1 MDSVDSFL
9 QFITAKTS
17 LPVELPMDY
26 PLDIWKRRQ
35 YEVIRLLN
43 DQVNKLIPSLY
54 QANNIFFF
62 VTNTI
67 TKHASS

>member
-26 PLDIWKRRQ
+26 PLDIWTRRQ
-35 YEVIRLLN
+35 YEVMKLLN
-43 DQVNKLIPSLY
+43 DDIKLIPSLY
-54 QANNIFFF
+54 QANNIFFVF
-62 VTNTI
+62 ANTI
-67 TKHASS
+67 TKHALS